1 MPHEPHA
8 AFDDAVLDL
17 IEHSPTGAVP
27 NTPSHQDALSRLR
40 AAHKV
45 YPDADHRD
53 GFVTAR
59 SLAGRPG
66 FHASNLDEL
75 IAGRIAPEALE
86 PNAAIFERYVKSLSA
101 ALQPRA
107 EALRLRVAGR
117 PVIHRAKAQLVHDP
131 LHSLFLVPGTGP
143 HPGIPGNYLHGQI
156 VETGGEGATAWM
168 VQLHDSDDGVAIIEE
183 PTLAAV
189 LGHLQEVLAA
199 APFGL
204 EELEA
209 LGFRML

>member
-1 MPHEPHA
+1 MPHDPHA
-8 AFDDAVLDL
+8 EFDEALLDL
-17 IEHSPTGAVP
+17 IEHSSTGIVP
-27 NTPSHQDALSRLR
+27 GTPSHQESLRRLR

-45 YPDADHRD
+45 YADADRRD
-53 GFVTAR
+53 GYVTAR
-59 SLAGRPG
+59 SLAGRPC
-66 FHASNLDEL
+66 FHAANLDEL

-86 PNAAIFERYVKSLSA
+86 PNAAIFDRYVKSLPP

-107 EALRLRVAGR
+107 EALRTRVAGR
-117 PVIHRAKAQLVHDP
+117 PILHRGKGQTVHDP

-156 VETGGEGATAWM
+156 VETGTADAGAWALH
-168 VQLHDSDDGVAIIEE
+168 LHDSDDGAAVIEE
-183 PTLAAV
+183 PELGAV

-204 EELEA
+204 DELEA